1 MLISM
6 TMGVI
11 LAILGAVIS
20 FAVFYFLL
28 KAMKAGQKAGAIV
41 GSIAGLAAAVV
52 IFVFAG
58 RVIIVKGVDDA
69 GTYLVYGTPTYE
81 FSNGFKLNLTVKA
94 LDAYVINDSD
104 LELVLEKVI
113 YSTSSFGG
121 ENYYDVL
128 CDPMSITHMP
138 STSVDYFF
146 NDTPPDEIET
156 SGSSSVTK
164 YWLRTRDSYENE
176 YGFSYYDENIKSISA
191 QTHNNSAE
199 E

>member
-1 MLISM
+1 M

-11 LAILGAVIS
+11 LAILAGAIT
-20 FAVFYFLL
+20 FTIFYLLL
-28 KAMKAGQKAGAIV
+28 KAMKAGQKAGAVV

-58 RVIIVKGVDDA
+58 RVIVVKGVDDA

-121 ENYYDVL
+121 EDYYDVL
-128 CDPMSITHMP
+128 CQPMSITHMP
-138 STSVDYFF
+138 GTSVDYFF
-146 NDTPPDEIET
+146 KDTPPDEIET
-156 SGSSSVTK
+156 SGSSTVTK

-176 YGFSYYDENIKSISA
+176 YGFSYYDQSIKSILA
-191 QTHNNSAE
+191 QPHDLTSGE
-199 E
+199 